1 MIPAQHHAGDELTF
15 TGSGDET
22 SRPYLRHLSSGR
34 LFEGEA
40 TVEGA
45 LVRYSFS
52 ALALAEAPPGR
63 YGVSVVTE
71 TGGRQTRNLG
81 TVQILLP
88 ADRPM
93 RESHARK
100 MVRLLEAHLEGRIA
114 DDDGRGIESHSIGGV
129 SISKLPVETAR
140 RLLEQYRADL
150 AREEDELRRELG
162 LGDRRIIR
170 TQFRR

>member
-1 MIPAQHHAGDELTF
+1 MMPQTHYAGDDLALVLP
-15 TGSGDET
+15 GDAT
-22 SRPYLRHLSSGR
+22 SRAYLRHLPSGR
-34 LFEGEA
+34 LYESEA

-45 LVRYSFS
+45 LVRFVWS
-52 ALALAEAPPGR
+52 AVVLAEAPPGR

-71 TGGRQTRNLG
+71 TGGRATRNHG
-81 TVQILLP
+81 TLEMLLP

-100 MVRLLEAHLEGRIA
+100 MVRLLEAHLEGRIS
-114 DDDGRGIESHSIGGV
+114 DEDGRGIESHSIGGV
-129 SISKLPVETAR
+129 SISKLPVEQAR
-140 RLLEQYRADL
+140 ALLIQYRADL
-150 AREEDELRRELG
+150 AREEDELRREMG